1 MEDVVLRLAWRNL
14 WRHKRRT
21 WLTASAIAFITVL
34 MVFLITLQLGSY
46 DLMVDSSL
54 RIFTGQMQVQREG
67 YLDKP
72 QIRTI
77 IPDALPLAQRL
88 RQNPALS
95 GVGIAVRAQSFA
107 LAASETRSFG
117 VQVVGTEP
125 EFEARVSTIPGLIKT
140 GRYLSGASAQEAV
153 LGAALAKN
161 LHIKVG
167 DELTLLGSALDGS
180 VAATIVPVVGIFES
194 GMRDLDRVLV
204 EMPLHTFQD
213 VFGMGQSAHAI
224 TLLAPDIKQLPLL
237 QREVDRELPPAS
249 RLVALDWERL
259 IPGLKQL
266 IQADWTT
273 AWFTYIALIVVVTFS
288 ILNTFIMSVLER
300 TREFG
305 IMLALGATPLRIG
318 TLVFFE
324 TALLALIG
332 LLIGLGIGVLVA
344 ATLSVYGFTY
354 PGLEELMGQYGLPG
368 LIYPKLSAT
377 SILLGPAVILVFI
390 LLAALYPA
398 LRIRKLQPVEA
409 IHAV

>member
-1 MEDVVLRLAWRNL
+1 MGTLLRLAWRNL

-21 WLTASAIAFITVL
+21 WLTASAIAFVTVL

-77 IPDALPLAQRL
+77 IPDALVLAQRL
-88 RQNPALS
+88 RQNPALG
-95 GVGIAVRAQSFA
+95 GVGIVVRAQSFA
-107 LAASETRSFG
+107 LAASGTRSFG

-140 GRYLSGASAQEAV
+140 GRYLSGDMAQEAV

-161 LHIKVG
+161 LQIKVG

-204 EMPLHTFQD
+204 EMPLRSFQD
-213 VFGMGQSAHAI
+213 VFGMGQGAHAI
-224 TLLAPDIKQLPLL
+224 ALLAPDIKQLPLL
-237 QREVDRELPPAS
+237 QREVDRQLPAAP

-318 TLVFFE
+318 TLVFIE

-332 LLIGLGIGVLVA
+332 LLIGLAIGVVIA
-344 ATLSVYGFTY
+344 ATLSKVGFTY

-368 LIYPKLSAT
+368 FIYPKLSVT
-377 SILLGPAVILVFI
+377 SILLGPAVILGFI
-390 LLAALYPA
+390 LIAALYPA